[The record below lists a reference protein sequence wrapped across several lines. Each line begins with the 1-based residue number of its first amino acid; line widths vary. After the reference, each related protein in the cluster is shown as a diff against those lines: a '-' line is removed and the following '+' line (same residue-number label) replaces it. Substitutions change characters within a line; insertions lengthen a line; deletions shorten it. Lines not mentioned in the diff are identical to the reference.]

1 MYEVLAGYCACPKWL
16 LYSPTCILYITV
28 LIWAHSIPLPS
39 DTMATVRS
47 RVPGRPDE
55 TTLNL
60 PRSPRLRL
68 RNDHTKGEDA
78 RGAGDGLRPRFE
90 GLAWSLAQMAPLHV
104 RPSMLPPPLATRSD
118 SFARSQ
124 LDARDARPAGPA
136 HVCEQEDG
144 QTKIMSHCELT
155 GSHSSPRSQGARA
168 SDQRAQSRIA
178 HEAGAL
184 GSRLTSRQHTC

>member
-68 RNDHTKGEDA
+68 RNDHTTGEDA
-78 RGAGDGLRPRFE
+78 RGAGDGLHPRFE
-90 GLAWSLAQMAPLHV
+90 GLAWSLAQMAPLNV
-104 RPSMLPPPLATRSD
+104 RPPLSPPHAHDELRLV
-118 SFARSQ
+118 ARSPP
-124 LDARDARPAGPA
+124 DERSAWAARPA
-136 HVCEQEDG
+136 HVCQREPG
-144 QTKIMSHCELT
+144 QLMN
-155 GSHSSPRSQGARA
+155 
-168 SDQRAQSRIA
+168 
-178 HEAGAL
+178 
-184 GSRLTSRQHTC
+184 